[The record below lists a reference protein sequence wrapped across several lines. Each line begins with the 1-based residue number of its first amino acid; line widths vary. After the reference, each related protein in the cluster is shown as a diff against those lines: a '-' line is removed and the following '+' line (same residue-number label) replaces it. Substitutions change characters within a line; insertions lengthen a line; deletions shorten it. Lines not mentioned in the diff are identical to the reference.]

1 MRKGSGGAAQ
11 EWEELARE
19 SCARVGWAFA
29 RASGS
34 TPSGKESK
42 LGVCDIFSGKTT
54 NIPQEEGKTSG
65 RAANYGPWSAS
76 IRKKIIGHRMRPV
89 AARFRG
95 GKRLWGS
102 RGTLPLL
109 HKPARQH
116 GGGVFFQPLI
126 QHGGNFLA
134 EIGGMGK
141 TGQFKTLQRVPGSG
155 KKELPWRLRGTGD
168 HEASNKETILTIMDK

>member
-1 MRKGSGGAAQ
+1 MRKGNGGATQ
-11 EWEELARE
+11 EWEKLARE
-19 SCARVGWAFA
+19 SRARVGWAFA

-34 TPSGKESK
+34 TPLGKDSK

-54 NIPQEEGKTSG
+54 TIPQKERKTSDC
-65 RAANYGPWSAS
+65 AANYGPWCAS

-89 AARFRG
+89 AAGFRG

-116 GGGVFFQPLI
+116 GSGVFFQPLI

-134 EIGGMGK
+134 EIGGMRK
-141 TGQFKTLQRVPGSG
+141 SGQFKALQRVPGSG

-168 HEASNKETILTIMDK
+168 HETSNKETILIIMDK

>member
-1 MRKGSGGAAQ
+1 MREGNGGATQ
-11 EWEELARE
+11 GWEELARE

-42 LGVCDIFSGKTT
+42 LGFCDIFSGKTT
-54 NIPQEEGKTSG
+54 TIPQKEGKTSG
-65 RAANYGPWSAS
+65 RAANYGPWRAS

-109 HKPARQH
+109 HKPASQH

-134 EIGGMGK
+134 EIGGMRK

-168 HEASNKETILTIMDK
+168 HETSNKGTLLTIVDK